1 MAGAARGLGRGLDAL
16 FKNSET
22 EVQGDEPAGTLP
34 IRLLCPNPNQPRK
47 QFDDEALKDL
57 ASSIREKGVL
67 QPLLVRPQV
76 VGGDTRYEIVA
87 GERRYRASQL
97 AGIREVPV
105 VIRELDDMETLAIA
119 LIENLQR
126 EDLTPL
132 EEAKGLQE
140 LKDQFDLSQEALA
153 KQVGKS
159 RSAIA
164 NTLRLLQL
172 PDMAQ
177 DALAAGTITA
187 GHARAILSVDD
198 VARSEFLDIIVVQML
213 TVRETEALAATWKQ
227 HQSFTAPVLPKE
239 RVNRKIQPEALKDI
253 QSRLSSIFASKVTM
267 SGTEQKG
274 KVTLAYNSEEELQE
288 LLSTLGIKQAG

>member
-1 MAGAARGLGRGLDAL
+1 L
-16 FKNSET
+16 
-22 EVQGDEPAGTLP
+22 
-34 IRLLCPNPNQPRK
+34 RLLQANPGQPRK
-47 QFDDEALKDL
+47 TFDDDALEEL
-57 ASSIREKGVL
+57 ATSIHEKGVL
-67 QPLLVRPQV
+67 QPLLVRPIVANGQNV
-76 VGGDTRYEIVA
+76 YEIVA
-87 GERRYRASQL
+87 GERRFRASQL

-140 LKDQFDLSQEALA
+140 LKEQFSLSQEELA

-172 PDMAQ
+172 PDVAQ
-177 DALAAGTITA
+177 DALSNGTITA
-187 GHARAILSVDD
+187 GHARAILAVDK
-198 VARSEFLDIIVVQML
+198 VARIDFLGIIVSQML
-213 TVRETEALAATWKQ
+213 TVREAEALAASWKQ
-227 HQSFTAPVLPKE
+227 HKRFVTPEEAKKE
-239 RVNRKIQPEALKDI
+239 KIKTEKPAALKEF
-253 QSRLSSIFASKVTM
+253 QTQLSSLFASKVTM

-274 KVTLAYNSEEELQE
+274 KVTLAYSSEEELRT
-288 LLSTLGIKQAG
+288 LLSKLGIEQAG

>member
-1 MAGAARGLGRGLDAL
+1 MAGAQRGLGRGLDAL
-16 FKNSET
+16 FKNT
-22 EVQGDEPAGTLP
+22 EAVEEQEHPNMLP
-34 IRLLCPNPNQPRK
+34 LRVLQANPNQPRK
-47 QFDDEALKDL
+47 QFDDAALEEL
-57 ASSIREKGVL
+57 AASIREKGVL

-76 VGGDTRYEIVA
+76 VGGENIYEIVA
-87 GERRYRASQL
+87 GERRFRASQL

-132 EEAKGLQE
+132 EEANALQE
-140 LKDQFDLSQEALA
+140 LKDQFNLSQEELA

-159 RSAIA
+159 RSAVA

-177 DALAAGTITA
+177 DALSAGTITA

-198 VARSEFLDIIVVQML
+198 IARIEFLGIIVSQML
-213 TVRETEALAATWKQ
+213 TVREAEAIAASWKQHKSFIAPDETKKESAKVVKTEAL
-227 HQSFTAPVLPKE
+227 KE
-239 RVNRKIQPEALKDI
+239 FQT
-253 QSRLSSIFASKVTM
+253 RLNTLFVSKVTV

-274 KVTLAYNSEEELQE
+274 KVTLSYNTEEELYE
-288 LLSTLGIKQAG
+288 LLGKLGIEQAG

>member
-16 FKNSET
+16 FKNGEA
-22 EVQGDEPAGTLP
+22 EAQNDEPAGTLP
-34 IRLLCPNPNQPRK
+34 LRVLCPNPNQPRK
-47 QFDDEALKDL
+47 QFDDEALEEL

-67 QPLLVRPQV
+67 QPLLVRPQI
-76 VGGDTRYEIVA
+76 VGGETRYEIVA
-87 GERRYRASQL
+87 GERRYRASKL

-140 LKDQFDLSQEALA
+140 LKEQFDLSQELLA

-177 DALAAGTITA
+177 NALAEGTITA

-198 VARSEFLDIIVVQML
+198 VARLDFLDIIVAQML

-227 HQSFTAPVLPKE
+227 NKSFNAPILPKE
-239 RVNRKIQPEALKDI
+239 VTKKKNQPEALKNI
-253 QSRLSSIFASKVTM
+253 QNRLSSIFTSKVTM

-274 KVTLAYNSEEELQE
+274 KVTLSYNSEDELQE

>member
-1 MAGAARGLGRGLDAL
+1 MAGAQRGLGRGLDAL
-16 FKNSET
+16 FKNTETVEESES
-22 EVQGDEPAGTLP
+22 PNMLP
-34 IRLLCPNPNQPRK
+34 LRLLQANPNQPRK
-47 QFDDEALKDL
+47 QFDDAALDDL
-57 ASSIREKGVL
+57 AASIREKGVL
-67 QPLLVRPQV
+67 QPLLVRPQIV
-76 VGGDTRYEIVA
+76 DGQNIYEIVA
-87 GERRYRASQL
+87 GERRFRASQL

-126 EDLTPL
+126 EDLTAL

-140 LKDQFDLSQEALA
+140 LKEQFNLSQEELA

-159 RSAIA
+159 RSAVA

-177 DALAAGTITA
+177 DALSTGTITA

-198 VARSEFLDIIVVQML
+198 IARIDFLGIIVSQML
-213 TVRETEALAATWKQ
+213 TVREAEALAASWK
-227 HQSFTAPVLPKE
+227 HHKSFIAPEDAKKESPKAE
-239 RVNRKIQPEALKDI
+239 KPVALKEF
-253 QSRLSSIFASKVTM
+253 QTRLNTLFSSKVIM

-274 KVTLAYNSEEELQE
+274 KVTLAYNTEEELRE
-288 LLSTLGIKQAG
+288 LLCKLGIEQAG

>member
-1 MAGAARGLGRGLDAL
+1 
-16 FKNSET
+16 
-22 EVQGDEPAGTLP
+22 
-34 IRLLCPNPNQPRK
+34 
-47 QFDDEALKDL
+47 
-57 ASSIREKGVL
+57 
-67 QPLLVRPQV
+67 
-76 VGGDTRYEIVA
+76 VGGQSVYEIVA
-87 GERRYRASQL
+87 GERRFRASQL

-140 LKDQFDLSQEALA
+140 LKDQFSLSQEELA

-177 DALAAGTITA
+177 NALSTGTITA

-198 VARSEFLDIIVVQML
+198 MAQIDFLGIIVSQML
-213 TVRETEALAATWKQ
+213 TVREAEALAASWKQ
-227 HQSFTAPVLPKE
+227 HKSFKALEEVKKENPKVEKPAVLKE
-239 RVNRKIQPEALKDI
+239 FQT
-253 QSRLSSIFASKVTM
+253 RLSSLFSSKVVM
-267 SGTEQKG
+267 SGTEKKG
-274 KVTLAYNSEEELQE
+274 KVTLAYNTEDELHE
-288 LLSTLGIKQAG
+288 LLNKLGIEQAG

>member
-1 MAGAARGLGRGLDAL
+1 MAGAQRGLGRGLDAL
-16 FKNSET
+16 FKNTETVEDSES
-22 EVQGDEPAGTLP
+22 PNMLP
-34 IRLLCPNPNQPRK
+34 LRLLQANPNQPRK
-47 QFDDEALKDL
+47 QFDDAALEDL
-57 ASSIREKGVL
+57 AASIREKGVL
-67 QPLLVRPQV
+67 QPLLVRPQI
-76 VGGDTRYEIVA
+76 VGGQNVYEIVA
-87 GERRYRASQL
+87 GERRFRASQL

-140 LKDQFDLSQEALA
+140 LKDQFSLSQEELA

-177 DALAAGTITA
+177 NALSTGTITA

-198 VARSEFLDIIVVQML
+198 IAQIDFLGIIVSQML
-213 TVRETEALAATWKQ
+213 TVREAEALAASWKQ
-227 HQSFTAPVLPKE
+227 HKSF
-239 RVNRKIQPEALKDI
+239 EALEEVKKESPKAEKPAALKEF
-253 QSRLSSIFASKVTM
+253 QTRLNSLFSSKVIM
-267 SGTEQKG
+267 SGTEKKG
-274 KVTLAYNSEEELQE
+274 KVTLAYNTEEELHE
-288 LLSTLGIKQAG
+288 LLNKLGIEQAG

>member
-1 MAGAARGLGRGLDAL
+1 MAGAQRGLGRGLDAL
-16 FKNSET
+16 FKNTDAVE
-22 EVQGDEPAGTLP
+22 EVEKPNTLP
-34 IRLLCPNPNQPRK
+34 LRLLQANPGQPRK
-47 QFDDEALKDL
+47 TFDDDALEEL
-57 ASSIREKGVL
+57 ATSIHEKGVL
-67 QPLLVRPQV
+67 QPLLVRPIVANGQNV
-76 VGGDTRYEIVA
+76 YEIVA
-87 GERRYRASQL
+87 GERRFRASQL

-140 LKDQFDLSQEALA
+140 LKEQFSLSQEELA

-172 PDMAQ
+172 PDVAQ
-177 DALAAGTITA
+177 DALSNGTITA
-187 GHARAILSVDD
+187 GHARAILAVDE
-198 VARSEFLDIIVVQML
+198 VARIDFLGIIVSQML
-213 TVRETEALAATWKQ
+213 TVREAEALAASWKQ
-227 HQSFTAPVLPKE
+227 HKRFVTPEEAKKE
-239 RVNRKIQPEALKDI
+239 KIKTEKPAALKEF
-253 QSRLSSIFASKVTM
+253 QTQLSSLFASKVTM

-274 KVTLAYNSEEELQE
+274 KVTLAYSSEEELRT
-288 LLSTLGIKQAG
+288 LLSKLGIEQAG

>member
-1 MAGAARGLGRGLDAL
+1 MAGAQRGLGRGLDAL
-16 FKNSET
+16 FKNTET
-22 EVQGDEPAGTLP
+22 VENNESPNMLP
-34 IRLLCPNPNQPRK
+34 LRLLQANPNQPRK
-47 QFDDEALKDL
+47 QFDDGALEDL
-57 ASSIREKGVL
+57 AASIREKGVL
-67 QPLLVRPQV
+67 QPLLVRPQI
-76 VGGDTRYEIVA
+76 VGGQSVYEIVA
-87 GERRYRASQL
+87 GERRFRASQL

-126 EDLTPL
+126 EDLTAL

-140 LKDQFDLSQEALA
+140 LKDQFSLSQEDLA

-177 DALAAGTITA
+177 SALSTGTITA

-198 VARSEFLDIIVVQML
+198 IAQIDFLGIIVSQML
-213 TVRETEALAATWKQ
+213 TVREAEALAASWKQ
-227 HQSFTAPVLPKE
+227 HKSFKALEEVKKESPKVEKPAVLKE
-239 RVNRKIQPEALKDI
+239 FQT
-253 QSRLSSIFASKVTM
+253 RLSNLFSSKVIM
-267 SGTEQKG
+267 SGTEKKG
-274 KVTLAYNSEEELQE
+274 KVTLAYNTEEELHE
-288 LLSTLGIKQAG
+288 LLNKLGIEQAG

>member
-1 MAGAARGLGRGLDAL
+1 MAGAQRGLGRGLDAL
-16 FKNSET
+16 FKNTENVEESES
-22 EVQGDEPAGTLP
+22 PNTLP
-34 IRLLCPNPNQPRK
+34 LRLLQANPNQPRK
-47 QFDDEALKDL
+47 QFDDAALEDL
-57 ASSIREKGVL
+57 AASIREKGVL
-67 QPLLVRPQV
+67 QPLLVRPTV
-76 VGGDTRYEIVA
+76 VNGQSVYEIVA
-87 GERRYRASQL
+87 GERRFRASQL
-97 AGIREVPV
+97 AGLREVPV

-140 LKDQFDLSQEALA
+140 LKDQFSLSQEDLA

-177 DALAAGTITA
+177 DALSAGSITA

-198 VARSEFLDIIVVQML
+198 VARIDFLGIIVSQML
-213 TVRETEALAATWKQ
+213 TVREAEAIAASWKE
-227 HQSFTAPVLPKE
+227 HKSFTVPDAPKKESIKVQQSAVL
-239 RVNRKIQPEALKDI
+239 RDFQT
-253 QSRLSSIFASKVTM
+253 QLSTLFSNKVTM
-267 SGTEQKG
+267 SGTEEKG
-274 KVTLAYNSEEELQE
+274 KVTLAYSSEEELHE
-288 LLSTLGIKQAG
+288 LLGKLGIKQAG

>member
-1 MAGAARGLGRGLDAL
+1 MAGAQRGLGRGLDAL
-16 FKNSET
+16 FKNTET
-22 EVQGDEPAGTLP
+22 VEENESPNMLP
-34 IRLLCPNPNQPRK
+34 LRLLHANPNQPRK
-47 QFDDEALKDL
+47 QFDDAALEDL
-57 ASSIREKGVL
+57 AASIREKGVL

-76 VGGDTRYEIVA
+76 VGGELSYEIVA
-87 GERRYRASQL
+87 GERRFRASQL

-126 EDLTPL
+126 EDLTAL

-140 LKDQFDLSQEALA
+140 LKDQFNLSQEELA

-177 DALAAGTITA
+177 EALSAGTITA

-198 VARSEFLDIIVVQML
+198 IARIDFLGLIVSQML
-213 TVRETEALAATWKQ
+213 TVREAEALAASWKE
-227 HQSFTAPVLPKE
+227 HKSFALPKDTKNE
-239 RVNRKIQPEALKDI
+239 TPKNEKSAVLKEF
-253 QSRLSSIFASKVTM
+253 QNQLTTLFSSKVTM
-267 SGTEQKG
+267 SGTEKKG
-274 KVTLAYNSEEELQE
+274 KVMLAYNTEAELHE
-288 LLSTLGIKQAG
+288 LLGKLGIKQAG